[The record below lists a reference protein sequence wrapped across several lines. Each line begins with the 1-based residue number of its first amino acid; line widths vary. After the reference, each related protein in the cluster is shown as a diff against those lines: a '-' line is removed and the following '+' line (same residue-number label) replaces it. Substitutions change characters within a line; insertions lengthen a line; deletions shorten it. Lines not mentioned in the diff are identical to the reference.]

1 MHTINSRFLHFAGV
15 LLMALS
21 SGVAMAQTQTQSKKE
36 PSEVASM
43 SMDHSHMMHQ
53 DMAMHSM
60 SQADMMHPQ
69 MSHAQHDVAEHQSQ
83 PSEAQLVQKDQQPQ
97 SNSSS
102 KHLTEGEKTHAQ
114 H

>member
-15 LLMALS
+15 LVMALS

-53 DMAMHSM
+53 DMAIHS
-60 SQADMMHPQ
+60 

-83 PSEAQLVQKDQQPQ
+83 LSEAQLVQKDQQPQ
-97 SNSSS
+97 SKSSS